1 MRFGWQK
8 HVSTAV
14 SANSGISQLEEYTVV
29 WVKHME
35 IANEHPVAAAPPTG
49 MTKKTFAL
57 LNAYHVLVDGLYD
70 SVPVLLAFV
79 VLGFGAGEKTVG
91 SVVSAGLMASTVA
104 GLWAVWFSRQLG
116 PTGALALVTLGYGL
130 GFVAASWSASMV
142 LAGACFVLA
151 LAGHGVFHTLA
162 FSWIAQE
169 TPKAGLGRALS
180 DFTAIGDIGRI
191 PLVSLAG
198 FVAALPIAGM
208 AGWRVVCF
216 SYGLIALCAGG
227 WLLWHSRRKYIAGR
241 PAEHTAKGRVLPSLG
256 LLKEKKLA
264 LALAANVLNTIG
276 SDHIF
281 TFMPLLLLGKGIA
294 PQIMGA
300 FALGFTVGCF
310 AGKMLCGRL
319 VDLWGA
325 RPVFVGAEVVQ
336 AGLLVLLVGQSTP
349 GGIVATALALGMVTK
364 GTVPVV
370 QTILAGA
377 VAPGQAYEEVF
388 AGSSF
393 VRGCVNM
400 TLPLLFGALAAN
412 TSMELVYVLMA
423 AAALVAV
430 VPVLWPVAEAV

>member
-1 MRFGWQK
+1 MDK
-8 HVSTAV
+8 P
-14 SANSGISQLEEYTVV
+14 
-29 WVKHME
+29 
-35 IANEHPVAAAPPTG
+35 NEQPVEAAAQPAG
-49 MTKKTFAL
+49 MTKKACAL
-57 LNAYHVLVDGLYD
+57 LNTYHVLVDGLYD

-79 VLGFGAGEKTVG
+79 VLAFGAGEKMVG

-104 GLWAVWFSRQLG
+104 GLWAVWFSRRLG
-116 PTGALALVTLGYGL
+116 TTGAFALVALCYGI
-130 GFVAASWSASMV
+130 GFVAASCSASILLV
-142 LAGACFVLA
+142 GAGFVFA
-151 LAGHGVFHTLA
+151 IAGHGVFHTLA
-162 FSWIAQE
+162 FSWIAHE
-169 TPKAGLGRALS
+169 TPKGALGRALS

-198 FVAALPIAGM
+198 FAAALPIAGI
-208 AGWRVVCF
+208 AGWRVVCA
-216 SYGLIALCAGG
+216 SYGTLALLAGG
-227 WLLWHSRRKYIAGR
+227 WLLWHSRHKFSLGRVAGK
-241 PAEHTAKGRVLPSLG
+241 EGSGRVLPSLT

-264 LALAANVLNTIG
+264 LALAAGVLNAIG

-310 AGKMLCGRL
+310 AGKVLCGRL

-336 AGLLVLLVGQSTP
+336 AGLLVLLVGQNAP
-349 GGIVATALALGMVTK
+349 GGMVVTALALGMVTK

-370 QTILAGA
+370 QTLLAGA
-377 VAPGQAYEEVF
+377 VVPGQAYEEVF

-400 TLPLLFGALAAN
+400 TLPLLFGALAAI

-423 AAALVAV
+423 VAALVAV
-430 VPVLWPVAEAV
+430 VPVLWPVSQKV

>member
-1 MRFGWQK
+1 MK
-8 HVSTAV
+8 
-14 SANSGISQLEEYTVV
+14 
-29 WVKHME
+29 
-35 IANEHPVAAAPPTG
+35 AAAQPAG
-49 MTKKTFAL
+49 ITKKTFAL
-57 LNAYHVLVDGLYD
+57 LNTYHVLVDGLYD

-79 VLGFGAGEKTVG
+79 VLAFGAGEKMVG
-91 SVVSAGLMASTVA
+91 SVVSAGLMASTAA
-104 GLWAVWFSRQLG
+104 GLWAVWFSRRLS
-116 PTGALALVTLGYGL
+116 TAGALALVALCYGM
-130 GFVAASWSASMV
+130 GFVVASCSASMLLV
-142 LAGACFVLA
+142 GACFVFA
-151 LAGHGVFHTLA
+151 IAGHGVFHTLA

-169 TPKAGLGRALS
+169 TPKTALGRALS

-198 FVAALPIAGM
+198 FAAALPIAGI
-208 AGWRVVCF
+208 AGWRVVCA
-216 SYGLIALCAGG
+216 SYGTLALLAGG
-227 WLLWHSRRKYIAGR
+227 WLLWQSRRKVRFCR
-241 PAEHTAKGRVLPSLG
+241 PAGNAAHGRVFPSLA
-256 LLKEKKLA
+256 LLKEKKMA
-264 LALAANVLNTIG
+264 LALSATVLNTIG

-310 AGKMLCGRL
+310 AGKVLCGRL

-325 RPVFVGAEVVQ
+325 RSVFVGAEVVQ
-336 AGLLVLLVGQSTP
+336 AGLLVLLVGQSAP
-349 GGIVATALALGMVTK
+349 VGIVATALALGMVTK

-377 VAPGQAYEEVF
+377 VVPGQSYEEVF

-400 TLPLLFGALAAN
+400 TLPLLFGALAAI
-412 TSMELVYVLMA
+412 TSMELVYILMG

-430 VPVLWPVAEAV
+430 VPVLLPVAEKA